1 MQFQGLRTQKKPMQ
15 IILLHPRFA
24 RVRSLTV
31 NARHVLLALLLLIVL
46 VLGCA
51 ALLSYLLLSHAGDS
65 QSPMLHSITE
75 SLMRQDEDKKEKY
88 LKENLAVMAVKLGE
102 MQAQLMRLDALG
114 ERVQGLSGVPPQEF
128 NFKVPPG
135 QGGPISNSNPAT
147 APQALDMSELQKALN
162 AFAVDVGR
170 RSDYMDVVET
180 ALMSDK
186 IKSRLLPTMQPVN
199 VLYNSSSFGWRI
211 DPFTGFNAFHEGLD
225 FPAPTGTPIY
235 AAAAGVVIAAEFH
248 PDYGNM
254 LDIDHGNDIM
264 TRYAHAS
271 RLYAKV
277 GDIVGR
283 GQHIADIGTT
293 GRSTGPHLHFEVRIK
308 GVAQDPRKFLAL
320 GAGPPRSPAATAA
333 VASGASV
340 TAVTAMD
347 GK

>member
-1 MQFQGLRTQKKPMQ
+1 MQ

-31 NARHVLLALLLLIVL
+31 NTRHVLIALLLLLVL
-46 VLGCA
+46 ILGCA
-51 ALLSYLLLSHAGDS
+51 ALLSYLLLTHASDS
-65 QSPMLHSITE
+65 QSPMLHGIAE
-75 SLMRQDEDKKEKY
+75 SMMRQDEDKKEKY
-88 LKENLAVMAVKLGE
+88 LKENLAAMAIKLGE

-135 QGGPISNSNPAT
+135 QGGAVNSGNPAT
-147 APQALDMSELQKALN
+147 VPHALDMSQLQQALE
-162 AFAVDVGR
+162 AFSVDISHR
-170 RSDYMDVVET
+170 ADYMNVVET

-199 VLYNSSSFGWRI
+199 VMYNSSSFGWRI
-211 DPFTGFNAFHEGLD
+211 DPFTGGNAFHEGLD

-248 PDYGNM
+248 PQYGNM

-271 RLYAKV
+271 VLYAKV
-277 GDIVGR
+277 GDIVKR

-293 GRSTGPHLHFEVRIK
+293 GRSTGPHLHFEVRIR
-308 GVAQDPRKFLAL
+308 GAAQDPRKFLAL
-320 GAGPPRSPAATAA
+320 GAGPPRLPA
-333 VASGASV
+333 VAA
-340 TAVTAMD
+340 
-347 GK
+347 K